1 MGTSTYME
9 VMSLY
14 FTTENAVN
22 GLELG
27 TPGNC
32 LTLTV
37 CSADGGFEVA
47 YFEYK

>member
-1 MGTSTYME
+1 MATTTYME
-9 VMSLY
+9 VMSLN
-14 FTTENAVN
+14 FIVKNAVN

-32 LTLTV
+32 RTLTS

-47 YFEYK
+47 YFEH